1 VNHNSGAPIKTGAFR
16 VFPDQAYQQ
25 ITDFGA
31 SACWWAT
38 GMGHMEQVDQYL
50 DVLYGE
56 KGLGL
61 NVLRINV
68 GGSVKADLSD
78 TCTHGGLH
86 RCPPSPLDEAGNFD
100 VKRDAGNW
108 RVAEKAA
115 KLSAITDFTIFM
127 NSPPTTMTKNG
138 KTFSD
143 RPAEE
148 GQFVSNLREDC
159 YEAYAK
165 YVVDCVEGYIENGV
179 PVTYVSPINEPQ
191 WQWDDRNH
199 QEGCHYTPEE
209 VVRMCRLVIREL
221 NARAASNPKLAGVK
235 LSMPETA
242 QWYQRPYVHDMYR
255 LMCQD
260 PEIAPHVDH
269 FAAHSYGT
277 SKQQKIDTRAYFDS
291 LGIDIPLHQTEWA
304 PLHCDFV
311 DNMDF
316 ALEMGHVMCEDFAIL
331 HTRHWTWWLGVSGF
345 GWPDGIICVNKETGG
360 DLALPKRYFTM
371 LHHTR
376 FIKGLYN
383 VRMDMEDLPEKV
395 TGAAY
400 ASKDKSELVL
410 ILVNSETT
418 PQKVTFEGIPAKA
431 ARVFETSQLLD
442 CLYLGDQDVS
452 EGYILPPRSITNL
465 VFK

>member
-1 VNHNSGAPIKTGAFR
+1 MADNTIGRFHVIP
-16 VFPDQAYQQ
+16 QQ
-25 ITDFGA
+25 KHQKITDFGA

-38 GMGHMEQVDQYL
+38 GYGQKEQVDKYL
-50 DVLYGE
+50 DLLFGD

-78 TCTHGGLH
+78 TCTHGGLP
-86 RCPPSPLDEAGNFD
+86 RSPASPLDEEGHFD
-100 VKRDAGNW
+100 IKRDLGSFI
-108 RVAEKAA
+108 VAKKAA
-115 KLSAITDFTIFM
+115 ALGKIDDFTLFM

-138 KTFSD
+138 KTYAEK
-143 RPAEE
+143 PAEE

-165 YVVDCVEGYIENGV
+165 YVVDAVESYIAEGI
-179 PVTYVSPINEPQ
+179 PVKYVSPINEPQ
-191 WQWDDRNH
+191 WQWDHHNH
-199 QEGCHYTPEE
+199 QEGCHYEPDE

-221 NARAASNPKLAGVK
+221 DARKKKNPALANVK

-242 QWYQRPYVHDMYR
+242 QWYQSSYVHDMYQ
-255 LMCQD
+255 LMCTD

-277 SKQQKIDTRAYFDS
+277 SKAQKIETRAYFDS
-291 LGIDIPLHQTEWA
+291 LGIDIPLHQTEWG
-304 PLHCDFV
+304 PLHCDYV

-316 ALEMGHVMCEDFAIL
+316 ALELAHVMCEDFSIL
-331 HTRHWTWWLGVSGF
+331 HTRHWTWWLGISGYR
-345 GWPDGIICVNKETGG
+345 WPDGIVCVDLETGEN
-360 DLALPKRYFTM
+360 LTLPKRYFTM
-371 LHHTR
+371 LHHSR

-383 VRMDMEDLPEKV
+383 VTMDMENLPAEV

-400 ASKDKSELVL
+400 ASEDDSELVL
-410 ILVNSETT
+410 ILVNSENT
-418 PQKVTFEGIPAKA
+418 PRTVQLDGIPGSP
-431 ARVFETSQLLD
+431 ARVFETSELLD
-442 CLYLGDQDVS
+442 CRYLGDLDVS
-452 EGYILPPRSITNL
+452 GGYTLPPRSITNL